1 MKFIC
6 IILSQKVLRHIELT
20 THANIIYPFEKLIP
34 INMAS
39 STGFSPK
46 SGSDRSSENTLSST
60 GSWIEVQDPF
70 RMGTATLLALPLRNS
85 PVSGNDPMKGVWTN
99 IRPEI
104 LTLLAK
110 RKIDFTT
117 LTLVHRHLPG
127 TPPPKTFTVLVS
139 SVAEGNDNWV
149 LFIDDLLS
157 LLLNI
162 GINDWAIEVIDP
174 RIGRGKVTAPV
185 SGNDLIVS
193 YWTDLREKVITQL
206 GMRDW
211 SSLQVCRAG
220 YEIEGVE
227 KVVTIMLTVANM
239 FDKIWIPVVRKI
251 KDILEES
258 PFCNVP
264 TDVQLLQ
271 GRTSLYAGTQTSLAI
286 GDFKPAVAL
295 GASIGPEPKT
305 GTLGA
310 YLSLKSEKGKST
322 TCGLTN
328 YHVID
333 IPPMTLGKI
342 PLHSCM
348 LILLTK

>member
-1 MKFIC
+1 
-6 IILSQKVLRHIELT
+6 
-20 THANIIYPFEKLIP
+20 
-34 INMAS
+34 MAS
-39 STGFSPK
+39 STAFSPK
-46 SGSDRSSENTLSST
+46 SRSDRSSENTLSST
-60 GSWIEVQDPF
+60 GSWIETQDPF

-110 RKIDFTT
+110 RKIAFTT

-127 TPPPKTFTVLVS
+127 TPPPKTYTVLVS

-193 YWTDLREKVITQL
+193 YWTELREKVITQL

-220 YEIEGVE
+220 YDIEGVE

-239 FDKIWIPVVRKI
+239 FDTIWIPVVRNI

-264 TDVQLLQ
+264 TDVQLLH
-271 GRTSLYAGTQTSLAI
+271 
-286 GDFKPAVAL
+286 
-295 GASIGPEPKT
+295 
-305 GTLGA
+305 
-310 YLSLKSEKGKST
+310 
-322 TCGLTN
+322 TN
-328 YHVID
+328 LFQKHE
-333 IPPMTLGKI
+333 
-342 PLHSCM
+342 
-348 LILLTK
+348 